1 MHREIRKPIIDLAM
15 KLSYFKYWLLSFLF
29 AVFGGFQLYGQTK
42 DNLMSIDDRIFPVY
56 QNGLKH
62 IVDSTVFVYKDSVI
76 MLAKQYHDKK
86 AEVLAYTLPLRYYF
100 RQNDEEGMAKAV
112 EECKFVARK
121 NNFLQYFY
129 YAYVEQCT
137 MLVNKRE
144 YAKLK
149 NILNDMRKWA
159 HEDNND
165 YGLASCYI
173 QLGHLARHTYNY
185 NLAIDYYIRA
195 IEFCERAEQ
204 PLSYIYLNLA
214 ACYGYLHEHDKA
226 EMYFEKSYNA
236 SVDDNSRMA
245 ALIQEASYAN
255 IHRQFDK
262 MEDLYNRVEQLK
274 STCGTPTNTNY
285 IYLKLNHY
293 LLNKQYDN
301 YLKALDSIASPYDRL
316 SYRQRYEV
324 EVGNYKVAFILTDSM
339 LKEAKK
345 TSGTETQLVLSDLSN
360 QMEMAQLE
368 AENTKLELEQK
379 EHEAKTNR
387 MMLVFLSVIT
397 AIIIIVFV
405 AYTRMRGRVITRLK
419 RAWKHAIQEEQK
431 AIVANNLKNDFIQNM
446 SHEIRTPLNAI
457 VGFSQMLSDPQ
468 MDGLISPEEK
478 QEYGALIKANTNMMT
493 SLVEDILSLSD
504 IENGHY
510 KMQTNEYCLNA
521 MCQFSVDTTRIRCH
535 KNVKMYYTS
544 DVNDEYKV
552 FTDSHRV
559 QQVVMN
565 MLTNSCKHTNEGEIH
580 LHCAVNEPKERII
593 FSVTDTGKGVPPEMA
608 EEIFERFKKLDTFV
622 QGTGL
627 GLSISRIIAELL
639 EGRIYLD
646 TTYTAGGARFVF
658 EMKLHKVSPTPIS
671 TSNKTINSNQ
681 L

>member
-1 MHREIRKPIIDLAM
+1 MNLLYK
-15 KLSYFKYWLLSFLF
+15 KYGILFFLF
-29 AVFGGFQLYGQTK
+29 VVFGYTQMHGQTK
-42 DNLMSIDDRIFPVY
+42 DNIMSIDDRIFPVY
-56 QNGLKH
+56 QNGVKH
-62 IVDSTVFVYKDSVI
+62 ITDSTVFVYKDSII
-76 MLAKQYHDKK
+76 MLAKRYHDLK
-86 AEVLAYTLPLRYYF
+86 AEALAYTLPLRYYF
-100 RQNDEEGMAKAV
+100 RLRDEDGMTKAV
-112 EECKFVARK
+112 EECKRVARQ
-121 NNFLQYFY
+121 NNYLQYFY

-137 MLVNKRE
+137 MLVNKKE

-149 NILNDMRKWA
+149 NLLNDMQEWA
-159 HEDNND
+159 HKDNND
-165 YGLASCYI
+165 YGFAQCYT

-195 IEFCERAEQ
+195 IDYCERAEQ
-204 PLSYIYLNLA
+204 PLSYIYQNIA
-214 ACYGYLHEHDKA
+214 SCYGYLHEHDKA
-226 EMYFEKSYNA
+226 EMYFEKSYDA
-236 SVDDNSRMA
+236 SVDDHSRMG

-262 MEDLYNRVEQLK
+262 MENLYNRIEQLK
-274 STCGTPTNTNY
+274 STCGTPTSSNY

-316 SYRQRYEV
+316 SYRQLYEAA
-324 EVGNYKVAFILTDSM
+324 VGNYKAAFILTDSM
-339 LKEAKK
+339 LREAKK
-345 TSGTETQLVLSDLSN
+345 SSGTETQVVLADLSN

-368 AENTKLELEQK
+368 AENAKLELEQK
-379 EHEAKTNR
+379 EQEAKSNR

-397 AIIIIVFV
+397 AIITIVFITF
-405 AYTRMRGRVITRLK
+405 TRMRGKVIERLR
-419 RAWKHAIQEEQK
+419 RAWHHAIQQEQR
-431 AIVANNLKNDFIQNM
+431 AIVANNLKDDFIQNM

-468 MDGLISPEEK
+468 MEGLISPEEK

-493 SLVEDILSLSD
+493 SLVEDILSLTD

-510 KMQTNEYCLNA
+510 KMQTNEYSLND
-521 MCQFSVDTTRIRCH
+521 MCRFSIDTTRIRCP
-535 KNVKMYYTS
+535 KEVEMYYTTDVS
-544 DVNDEYKV
+544 DDYKV
-552 FTDSHRV
+552 LTDSHRV

-565 MLTNSCKHTNEGEIH
+565 MLTNSCKHTTQGKIH
-580 LHCAVNEPKERII
+580 LHCTVNEPEEKII

-608 EEIFERFKKLDTFV
+608 EVIFERYKKLDMFV

-627 GLSISRIIAELL
+627 GLSICRIIAELL
-639 EGRIYLD
+639 EGQMYLD
-646 TTYTAGGARFVF
+646 TTYTDGGARFIF